1 MEVNACW
8 REEVAFSP
16 VAQKKKKQSFTDTQ
30 ARN

>member
-16 VAQKKKKQSFTDTQ
+16 VAQKKQSFTDTQ